1 MRLIYDRDTP
11 SMFLHPNY
19 GLVEKGFIVD
29 TLDKELILSLKE
41 KGFKKAPP
49 FKGADKEEEAK

>member
-1 MRLIYDRDTP
+1 
-11 SMFLHPNY
+11 MFLYPAY

-29 TLDKELILSLKE
+29 VLDKELITSLKE